1 VGASGR
7 ALNQIAAVF
16 YNKSRLADRHVQA
29 VYDVGV
35 CLCSPGNGS
44 KSAGATDADND
55 DEHISLA
62 PQRSSFLSGCQVKR
76 SAAGPD
82 SKRDRDG

>member
-1 VGASGR
+1 MDTDMCDNWNNKCGNARSKELIMT
-7 ALNQIAAVF
+7 ALC
-16 YNKSRLADRHVQA
+16 
-29 VYDVGV
+29 
-35 CLCSPGNGS
+35 CLGNGS
-44 KSAGATDADND
+44 KSAGAAAEADND

-82 SKRDRDG
+82 SKRDG

>member
-1 VGASGR
+1 M
-7 ALNQIAAVF
+7 I
-16 YNKSRLADRHVQA
+16 DDM
-29 VYDVGV
+29 YDVV
-35 CLCSPGNGS
+35 NLGNGF
-44 KSAGATDADND
+44 KAAEADD

-82 SKRDRDG
+82 NKRDGSVIDVICWHLYNSVSCNL

>member
-1 VGASGR
+1 MT
-7 ALNQIAAVF
+7 ALC
-16 YNKSRLADRHVQA
+16 
-29 VYDVGV
+29 
-35 CLCSPGNGS
+35 CLGNGS
-44 KSAGATDADND
+44 KSAGAAAEADND

-82 SKRDRDG
+82 SKRDG

>member
-1 VGASGR
+1 MVSVSMVTLRVSKHCQFTTR
-7 ALNQIAAVF
+7 A
-16 YNKSRLADRHVQA
+16 YSC
-29 VYDVGV
+29 V
-35 CLCSPGNGS
+35 CCPGNGS
-44 KSAGATDADND
+44 KSAGAADADND